1 MSVILMA
8 GALLWAGLVSEGR
21 ASAQAP
27 ALTQRG
33 AVAGTVVTAD
43 ASERPL
49 GGAIVVLAGSVGRL
63 QTVTDRDGRFHFDSV
78 PAGRFTASASKRA
91 YVDAAG
97 GVVADPN
104 LRRVVI
110 IQPGTRTDVVLRM
123 TRGAVIVG
131 RVVRTDGSPLSGVQ
145 VAAKRLSDSKMAT
158 AWQGTDD
165 EGHFRIYGL
174 PAGSYVLL
182 AEDPVGASA
191 GPVRSRS
198 VQEVDAALARLA
210 SRRDRRTS
218 STESPVEV
226 LPRAPLI

>member
-1 MSVILMA
+1 
-8 GALLWAGLVSEGR
+8 
-21 ASAQAP
+21 
-27 ALTQRG
+27 
-33 AVAGTVVTAD
+33 
-43 ASERPL
+43 
-49 GGAIVVLAGSVGRL
+49 
-63 QTVTDRDGRFHFDSV
+63 
-78 PAGRFTASASKRA
+78 
-91 YVDAAG
+91 
-97 GVVADPN
+97 
-104 LRRVVI
+104 
-110 IQPGTRTDVVLRM
+110 M
-123 TRGAVIVG
+123 TRGAVIAG
-131 RVVRTDGSPLSGVQ
+131 RVMRTDGSPLSGVQ
-145 VAAKRLSDSKMAT
+145 VATKRLSDSKMAT
-158 AWQGTDD
+158 AQQRTDD